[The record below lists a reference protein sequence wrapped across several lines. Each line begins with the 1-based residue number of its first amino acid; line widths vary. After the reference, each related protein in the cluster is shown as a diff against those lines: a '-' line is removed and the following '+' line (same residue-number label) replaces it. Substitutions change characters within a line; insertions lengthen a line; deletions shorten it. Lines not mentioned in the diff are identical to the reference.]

1 MHKGDR
7 VRFLREECGDIFC
20 FVNTSDVKTLME
32 ITKYSSN
39 VNKILLKYS
48 SSYYFGIFHTFNV
61 YLASLCTR
69 CYRIGT

>member
-1 MHKGDR
+1 
-7 VRFLREECGDIFC
+7 
-20 FVNTSDVKTLME
+20 ME